1 MATAAKT
8 LQDYFASVYGTEEA
22 ADCRL
27 RFYVLHRHTE
37 QVADGASSSTDT
49 GTSAQLGRTFVGEPL
64 PAHSLILRGTSLR
77 LRALLSRWTGDS
89 DRPWLGASGV
99 LPELH
104 VLLDAAEDLGPA
116 AEVVR
121 FCYTGQLPP
130 GGFHQLLLLRRQASY
145 LQVPTCVAACDHTL
159 EAIAKDLVKQ
169 ENPEFM
175 FAAISLHS
183 LFPDPGLEPG
193 FRPVQQALTAAL
205 LAHFGCAFA
214 TMSSWARLQ
223 QWMRL
228 PEVAVAWVLASEELM
243 TDEESSVLLLLLW
256 WLHWQQHEAGAL
268 GWEEAGAAGRRLVQ
282 HVRLGCLSRPFLLV
296 LLPQLDWLQL
306 TPAQYA
312 AVVALGTAG
321 GVERSCGV
329 WTLAGDSGD
338 SSSGGSGS
346 PQGAEAWYRGPRKQ
360 GQAMSRPIT
369 SVRHFSRADVNKVV
383 RVTTFLTDAV
393 LLTAISAAPAGGA
406 QVPPWHHAS
415 GNGLWCAVQ
424 PHKVHCDPMSSPWA
438 GGAIYQ
444 GGFFFGLE
452 LARRLNVQRGQPTT
466 ASEREELRLCVAAYE
481 ALPPG
486 LRGCMQQRAF
496 ASVDA
501 RVSVKRV
508 GPATATAPGVLSG
521 MIGVGVPLP
530 VRDWWSHDFQYA
542 AKAVTAVVLPHHG
555 SASSAEPWKA
565 YMTTTSHGSFMACEL
580 ALRPRLQADAA
591 AQPPAPVSAQTYARM
606 VLAGVALPPEDG
618 AWEWDMVE
626 ADTESELTDDEA
638 GEDERMPEAA
648 ASGSDMD
655 GGDADWT
662 PRMAAGGSRGGRGAG
677 GRAVAMGLDEV
688 EEELEEGS
696 FRAVVMELL
705 RRDGEAEMQGS
716 SSDEEEEDEEDVL
729 EEDVLE

>member
-1 MATAAKT
+1 MLSS
-8 LQDYFASVYGTEEA
+8 LQDYFASVYGTAEA

-27 RFYVLHRHTE
+27 RFYVSRPHTEQEKTE
-37 QVADGASSSTDT
+37 QVAGSSTGT
-49 GTSAQLGRTFVGEPL
+49 GTSAQLGREFVGEPL

-89 DRPWLGASGV
+89 DRPRLGASDA

-121 FCYTGQLPP
+121 FCYTGQLQPS
-130 GGFHQLLLLRRQASY
+130 GFYQVLLLRRQASY
-145 LQVPTCVAACDHTL
+145 LQVPTCAAACDTAL

-175 FAAISLHS
+175 FAVISLHP

-205 LAHFGCAFA
+205 LAHFGCAFS

-228 PEVAVAWVLASEELM
+228 PEVAVAWVLASEELK

-312 AVVALGTAG
+312 AVIALGTAG
-321 GVERSCGV
+321 GAERTCGV
-329 WTLAGDSGD
+329 WTYAAGSGGA

-346 PQGAEAWYRGPRKQ
+346 PQGAAAWYRGPRKQ

-369 SVRHFSRADVNKVV
+369 SARYFSSTELTELDSATRCFDA
-383 RVTTFLTDAV
+383 RFLMS
-393 LLTAISAAPAGGA
+393 ISAAPAGA
-406 QVPPWHHAS
+406 ARVPPWHHAS
-415 GNGLWCAVQ
+415 GNAMWCAVQ
-424 PHKVHCDPMSSPWA
+424 PHRVHCGPESSPWD
-438 GGAIYQ
+438 GGAVYQ

-452 LARRLNVQRGQPTT
+452 LARRLDVHRGQPSA
-466 ASEREELRLCVAAYE
+466 ASEQEEELRLCVAAYE

-486 LRGCMQQRAF
+486 LRACMQQRAL

-501 RVSVKRV
+501 RVSVTCV
-508 GPATATAPGVLSG
+508 GPGTGPPTAARTGL
-521 MIGVGVPLP
+521 IGVGVPLP
-530 VRDWWSHDFQYA
+530 VRDWWSHSFQQA
-542 AKAVTAVVLPHHG
+542 AKAVTAVVLPMTAHG
-555 SASSAEPWKA
+555 SL
-565 YMTTTSHGSFMACEL
+565 MACEL
-580 ALRPRLQADAA
+580 VLRPWSPANAA
-591 AQPPAPVSAQTYARM
+591 APVSAQTYERL
-606 VLAGVALPPEDG
+606 VLAGVDLPPGDG
-618 AWEWDMVE
+618 SWEWDMAE
-626 ADTESELTDDEA
+626 ADTESELTDDDVEEDAA
-638 GEDERMPEAA
+638 GEDERMSEAA
-648 ASGSDMD
+648 ASGSGTD

-662 PRMAAGGSRGGRGAG
+662 PRMAAGGSRGRSRAG
-677 GRAVAMGLDEV
+677 GRVGAMGLEEV
-688 EEELEEGS
+688 EEELDGGS
-696 FRAVVMELL
+696 FRAEMLELL
-705 RRDGEAEMQGS
+705 RRDLEAETSGS
-716 SSDEEEEDEEDVL
+716 SSEEGEEDEED
-729 EEDVLE
+729 